1 MAKLSYVEGIGE
13 VFAAKLK
20 AAGVGS
26 TERLLAVGSTPKGRQ
41 ELTEKSGISDKLI
54 LEWINHVDLF
64 RIKGVGQE
72 YADLLEE
79 AGVDMVSELA
89 QRSPDNLYQKLV
101 EVNLQKKLVRVLPSA
116 AKVRSWVSQAKELPR
131 LIHY

>member
-41 ELTEKSGISDKLI
+41 ELAEKSGISDKLI

-79 AGVDMVSELA
+79 AGVDTVPELA

-116 AKVRSWVSQAKELPR
+116 AKVRSWVSQAKALPR
-131 LIHY
+131 LIYY

>member
-116 AKVRSWVSQAKELPR
+116 AKVRSWVSQAKALPR

>member
-41 ELTEKSGISDKLI
+41 ELAEKSGISDKLI

-79 AGVDMVSELA
+79 AGVDTVSELA
-89 QRSPDNLYQKLV
+89 QRSSDNLYQKLV

>member
-41 ELTEKSGISDKLI
+41 ELAEKSGISDKLI

-79 AGVDMVSELA
+79 AGVDTVSELA

>member
-79 AGVDMVSELA
+79 AGVDTVSELA